1 MTKDVIKRV
10 GRAAVGSLALW
21 VAGCAI
27 EQTGALVA
35 PVNPLPAATPR
46 VVGRDGAGSEREHA
60 RLVAAFGGEYRAREA
75 QALLSEVT
83 SKLVASTERPDEA
96 YQVTILDSPT
106 VNAFALPS
114 GRLYVTRGLLALAND
129 TSELAGVMAH
139 EIAHVTLRH
148 ASARSELALQS
159 ALVSR
164 VVADVLNDP
173 AAGAMILDQSRF
185 KIAGFSRAQ
194 ELEADQIGVR
204 TLARAGY
211 DPYGAARFLSSLGRS
226 SALAAQNA
234 GSGSKSVDVLSSH
247 PSTPERI
254 ALAIQAARRIGAPGL
269 GRGDRERYLAVVGGL
284 AYGDNPSEGII
295 RGTRFIHPRLGIA
308 FDAPEGFVLENTAQ
322 AVLGATPDGN
332 RRILFDAIEPKEG
345 QSLAALLQSSWNDA
359 VSTGTV
365 EDLTVNGLPAAVA
378 GSQGKDWSFRMA
390 AIRVG
395 STTYR
400 LVLAGR
406 AHDANLDRLFRASLQ
421 SVRQITG
428 EEAQAVRPLRIQ
440 LATAAANE
448 TAESLA
454 ARMVVPNRP
463 LERFLVLNGLER
475 NAPLKPGEP
484 YKIVVE

>member
-1 MTKDVIKRV
+1 
-10 GRAAVGSLALW
+10 
-21 VAGCAI
+21 
-27 EQTGALVA
+27 
-35 PVNPLPAATPR
+35 
-46 VVGRDGAGSEREHA
+46 
-60 RLVAAFGGEYRAREA
+60 
-75 QALLSEVT
+75 
-83 SKLVASTERPDEA
+83 
-96 YQVTILDSPT
+96 
-106 VNAFALPS
+106 
-114 GRLYVTRGLLALAND
+114 
-129 TSELAGVMAH
+129 
-139 EIAHVTLRH
+139 
-148 ASARSELALQS
+148 LQS

-211 DPYGAARFLSSLGRS
+211 DPYGAARFLSSLARS
-226 SALAAQNA
+226 SALAQNA
-234 GSGSKSVDVLSSH
+234 TGSGSKSADMLSSH

-254 ALAIQAARRIGAPGL
+254 ALATQAARRIGAPGL
-269 GRGDRERYLAVVGGL
+269 GRGDRERYLGAVGGL
-284 AYGDNPSEGII
+284 AYGDNPSDGII

-359 VSTGTV
+359 VSTGAV

-378 GSQGKDWSFRMA
+378 GSQGKEWSFRMA
-390 AIRVG
+390 AIRVR

-406 AHDANLDRLFRASLQ
+406 AGDPNLERLFRASLQ

-440 LATAAANE
+440 LATASAND

-475 NAPLKPGEP
+475 NARLTPGES
-484 YKIVVE
+484 YKIVLE